1 MNRRAPLMLAR
12 PGKRTATIAVMQL
25 IAACLT
31 TVLAFAVAMLARAF
45 WLVPSPEA
53 GYPVLAVGLA
63 GALLVPLV
71 TLGSS
76 TARLAAR
83 SRDDR
88 LATLRLLGTS
98 AARVR
103 RIAVTEV
110 TLMAAAGVGLG
121 TALAAALPF
130 AFEALPVY
138 GDPLGAGQL
147 WLPWW
152 AWAALPPA
160 LVTVAAVSAL
170 AGLRAVALTP
180 LGVRT
185 RQNAPRLSWLRAVVA
200 LVVLVA
206 AVLLVQLASPGW
218 GVVAIVAALAVTIL
232 SLMAVL
238 GLVGP
243 LAVGVAAR
251 VTAARTADPAALV
264 AALGIDDDP
273 RAAWRAVSGL
283 ALASF
288 VLVPAGSLLG
298 YLDTI
303 SRSESRQ
310 IMTRDQLLL
319 FADTRTM
326 LLALTAVSFV
336 VVACQVALTQTAA
349 VLERRELYV
358 ALDRIGM
365 PRAVID
371 RSRRRRVMHP
381 AAIAVVG
388 SAASASL
395 VAAPVVFIAVA
406 VAPLFLAAAIGILV
420 LGMFLVRC
428 GVAATGPV
436 LTRVITAPSRG
447 E

>member
-1 MNRRAPLMLAR
+1 MSGRALFMLAR
-12 PGKRTATIAVMQL
+12 PGKHTTTIAVMQL
-25 IAACLT
+25 IAVCLT

-45 WLVPSPEA
+45 WLVPSPEV

-88 LATLRLLGTS
+88 LATLRLLGAS

-121 TALAAALPF
+121 TALAATLPF
-130 AFEALPVY
+130 ALGALPVY
-138 GDPLGAGQL
+138 GDPLGTGQL

-160 LVTVAAVSAL
+160 LVAVAAVSAL

-218 GVVAIVAALAVTIL
+218 GVVAIVAALAVAIL

-264 AALGIDDDP
+264 AARGIVDDP

-310 IMTRDQLLL
+310 IMTHDQLLL

-365 PRAVID
+365 PRKVID
-371 RSRRRRVMHP
+371 RSRGLRVMRP
-381 AAIAVVG
+381 AATAVVG

-395 VAAPVVFIAVA
+395 VAAPVVFIAAA

-420 LGMFLVRC
+420 LGMLLVRC
-428 GVAATGPV
+428 GVAATSPV

-447 E
+447 G

>member
-1 MNRRAPLMLAR
+1 MSGRALFMLAR
-12 PGKRTATIAVMQL
+12 PGKHTATIAVMQF

-53 GYPVLAVGLA
+53 GYPVLAVALA

-88 LATLRLLGTS
+88 LATLRLLGAS
-98 AARVR
+98 ADRVR

-130 AFEALPVY
+130 ALGALPVY

-218 GVVAIVAALAVTIL
+218 GVVAIVAALAVAIL

-264 AALGIDDDP
+264 AARGTDDDP

-336 VVACQVALTQTAA
+336 IVACQVALTQTAA

-365 PRAVID
+365 PRTVID
-371 RSRRRRVMHP
+371 RSRGLRVMRP

-395 VAAPVVFIAVA
+395 VAAPIVFIAAA

-420 LGMFLVRC
+420 LGMLLVRC
-428 GVAATGPV
+428 GVAATSPV
-436 LTRVITAPSRG
+436 LTRVITAPSRR